1 MAPPE
6 NYRLCLVTDR
16 ALARARPLTEIVAAA
31 VRGGVTMVQLREKRA
46 ATRAFIEEALALK
59 ALLHPLGAPLLI
71 NDRLD
76 VALTVEA
83 DGVHVGQDDMPVAMA
98 RRMLGPKAIIG
109 LSITTIAQISNDDVG
124 LADYLG
130 VGPIFAQATK
140 LDASPPI
147 GLAGLA
153 KIRGATNKP
162 IMAIGGISAANAA
175 DVRRAG
181 ADGLA
186 VVSAI
191 MAAADPATAAA
202 ALT

>member
-140 LDASPPI
+140 PDASPPI
-147 GLAGLA
+147 GRAGLA

-191 MAAADPATAAA
+191 MAAPDPAAAAA

>member
-16 ALARARPLTEIVAAA
+16 ALARGRPLTEIVAAA
-31 VRGGVTMVQLREKRA
+31 VRGGVTMVQLREKTA

-59 ALLHPLGAPLLI
+59 ALLAPLGVRLLI

-76 VALTVEA
+76 VALAIEA
-83 DGVHVGQDDMPVAMA
+83 DGVHVSQDDMPVALA

-130 VGPIFAQATK
+130 VGPIFAQVTK

>member
-59 ALLHPLGAPLLI
+59 ALLQPLGVRLLI

-76 VALTVEA
+76 VALAIEA
-83 DGVHVGQDDMPVAMA
+83 DGVHVGQDDMPVALA

-140 LDASPPI
+140 PDASPPI

-153 KIRGATNKP
+153 K
-162 IMAIGGISAANAA
+162 
-175 DVRRAG
+175 
-181 ADGLA
+181 
-186 VVSAI
+186 
-191 MAAADPATAAA
+191 
-202 ALT
+202 